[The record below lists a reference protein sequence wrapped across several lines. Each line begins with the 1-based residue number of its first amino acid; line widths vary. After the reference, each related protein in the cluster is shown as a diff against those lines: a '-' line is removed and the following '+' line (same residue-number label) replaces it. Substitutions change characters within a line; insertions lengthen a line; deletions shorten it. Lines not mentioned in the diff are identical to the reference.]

1 MATAVMTNPAGQE
14 VVNLMGGRY
23 VDALRRTAGQWM
35 ISNRICVRDWSI
47 SLDVDKDWLA
57 NTNFV
62 QGQTS
67 GEDPSYAVL
76 GLKHPGLP
84 AES

>member
-1 MATAVMTNPAGQE
+1 
-14 VVNLMGGRY
+14 MGGRY
-23 VDALRRTAGQWM
+23 VDTLRRAAGQWM

-47 SLDVDKDWLA
+47 SLDVDKD
-57 NTNFV
+57 
-62 QGQTS
+62 GSQTPILSRARRS

-84 AES
+84 AGS